1 MSFAATRSETFKRI
15 PRALKEKR
23 WGDCFKTEKIVLEK
37 LTFLNECHGMCL
49 TMKVARLDKCFKI
62 LAIASI
68 DKLPTCS
75 KGEEKKIRLFGV
87 EFNPRKHSCGSRNEE
102 EEEIETRGVE
112 DKKYRCQFCCKEFP
126 NSQALGGHQ
135 NAHKKER
142 MKRKRQELH
151 ARRAGISFYLQPLIK
166 SHGSEFDFSMSWF
179 HDPRGKPFEEHN
191 GSFKT
196 LDQSLFAGGLFTA
209 RPPPLVPCIAMDHS
223 ISTLGIMHQ
232 EDRPVAVVKSSS
244 SLMAKQ
250 SYQDSD
256 LQLGLAMKPNL
267 CNTSCR

>member
-1 MSFAATRSETFKRI
+1 MESDAAEQGCVSSHSSASRE
-15 PRALKEKR
+15 LKA
-23 WGDCFKTEKIVLEK
+23 D
-37 LTFLNECHGMCL
+37 HY
-49 TMKVARLDKCFKI
+49 VAG
-62 LAIASI
+62 
-68 DKLPTCS
+68 

-102 EEEIETRGVE
+102 EEIETRAVE

-142 MKRKRQELH
+142 MKRKRLELH

-179 HDPRGKPFEEHN
+179 HDPRGMPDFVPFEEHN

-209 RPPPLVPCIAMDHS
+209 RPLPLVPCIAKDQS

-232 EDRPVAVVKSSS
+232 EDRPVTVVKSSS

-250 SYQDSD
+250 NYQDSD
-256 LQLGLAMKPNL
+256 LQLGLDMKPNL
-267 CNTSCR
+267 CNTSSR

>member
-1 MSFAATRSETFKRI
+1 MESDAAEHGCVSSHSYASRE
-15 PRALKEKR
+15 LKA
-23 WGDCFKTEKIVLEK
+23 D
-37 LTFLNECHGMCL
+37 HHH
-49 TMKVARLDKCFKI
+49 VAG
-62 LAIASI
+62 
-68 DKLPTCS
+68 

-87 EFNPRKHSCGSRNEE
+87 EFNPRKHSCGSRNE

-142 MKRKRQELH
+142 MKRKRLELH

-209 RPPPLVPCIAMDHS
+209 RPPPLVPCIAMDQS

-232 EDRPVAVVKSSS
+232 EHRPVAVVKSSS

-250 SYQDSD
+250 NYQDSD

-267 CNTSCR
+267 CNTSSR